1 MAYLQLPTRT
11 DRDNDTITVV
21 LEGVAYDFTFVWNY
35 RSLNWEMSIAGVIDS
50 LAVRVGV
57 DLLAYVPVTTKPPGR
72 FAQDRRRVAAGWTRR
87 DDVLVSADDRMA
99 QAGVR
104 HYLLPASKHASQR

>member
-72 FAQDRRRVAAGWTRR
+72 FAAIDTSGRDEDPGRGDLGGRV
-87 DDVLVSADDRMA
+87 VLLYRESTT
-99 QAGVR
+99 
-104 HYLLPASKHASQR
+104 